1 MTSLDVTVHDGPAGA
16 PTVILVHGAL
26 DRSANFARVA
36 AALPELRVVRYTRRG
51 YDGSG
56 PPGGVDVDVHV
67 ADLLTLLDRPSV
79 LIGHSYG
86 ALVALGAAVH
96 EPALVPAL
104 GVFEPPL
111 PWEPWW
117 PPRFQFDDPTTAAEV
132 FFRAVVGHDAWD
144 RLPDRFRQARV
155 ADGPALMA
163 DVGSAVGGLAFDF
176 TDVLSPVAAA
186 YGSETTEAFRRSA
199 ETVAADCV
207 HGARLSVI
215 DGAAHGAHLTHPE
228 EFADW
233 VRSVVAMA

>member
-1 MTSLDVTVHDGPAGA
+1 MTSLDVTVHDGPESS

-36 AALPELRVVRYTRRG
+36 TALSDLRVVRYTRRG

-56 PPGGVDVDVHV
+56 PAGGVPIDVHV
-67 ADLLTLLDRPSV
+67 ADLLALLDRPSV

-86 ALVALGAAVH
+86 ALIALGAAVQR
-96 EPALVPAL
+96 PDLVQAV
-104 GVFEPPL
+104 GVYEPPL

-117 PPRFQFDDPTTAAEV
+117 PPRFRFDDDSTAAET
-132 FFRAVVGHDAWD
+132 FFRSVVGHDAWD
-144 RLPDRFRQARV
+144 RLPERFRQARV
-155 ADGPALMA
+155 ADGPALVA
-163 DVGSAVGGLAFDF
+163 DVGSAVGGLEFDF

-186 YGSETTEAFRRSA
+186 HGSETTDAFRRSA

-207 HGARLSVI
+207 HGARLTVI
-215 DGAAHGAHLTHPE
+215 EGAAHGAHLTHPS

-233 VRSVVAMA
+233 IRDVVSLT

>member
-1 MTSLDVTVHDGPAGA
+1 MTSLDVTVHEGPESA

-36 AALPELRVVRYTRRG
+36 SALPEFRVVRYTRRG

-56 PPGGVDVDVHV
+56 PPGGASIDVHV
-67 ADLLTLLDRPSV
+67 ADLLELLDRPAV

-86 ALVALGAAVH
+86 ALIALGAAVQR
-96 EPALVPAL
+96 PDLVPAL
-104 GVFEPPL
+104 GVYEPPL

-117 PPRFQFDDPTTAAEV
+117 PPRFRFDDEDTAAET
-132 FFRAVVGHDAWD
+132 FFRSVVSHDAWD
-144 RLPDRFRQARV
+144 QLPERFRTARV
-155 ADGPALMA
+155 NDGPALVA
-163 DVGSAVGGLAFDF
+163 DVGSAIGGLAFDF
-176 TDVLSPVAAA
+176 TDVLSPVGAA

-207 HGARLSVI
+207 HAARLTVI
-215 DGAAHGAHLTHPE
+215 DGAAHGAHLTHPA

-233 VRSVVAMA
+233 IREIVALT